1 MRFVISRKNSLFI
14 LLLILLI
21 LGGIKFKDRVFKI
34 YPLTS
39 FFPDSSSTP
48 EIHGPVRICLNSWS
62 EFAARDFQIFPGP
75 GPVRSTTVNFRV
87 KWTKKNQVVEYSTC
101 KLLNFYPFDEFLVK
115 WNVWVG
121 WKRLCGRYSK
131 RVKHMNTLKSYQIEN
146 YLI

>member
-34 YPLTS
+34 YPLPS
-39 FFPDSSSTP
+39 FFPELNTWNP
-48 EIHGPVRICLNSWS
+48 RTGPNLSEFVVRICGPRLSNFSRTWS
-62 EFAARDFQIFPGP
+62 
-75 GPVRSTTVNFRV
+75 GPVQETT
-87 KWTKKNQVVEYSTC
+87 Q
-101 KLLNFYPFDEFLVK
+101 FYPFDEFLVK

-131 RVKHMNTLKSYQIEN
+131 RLKHMNTLKSYQIEN

>member
-75 GPVRSTTVNFRV
+75 GPV
-87 KWTKKNQVVEYSTC
+87 QYC
-101 KLLNFYPFDEFLVK
+101 QFYGKMDQEKSGRGVFDL
-115 WNVWVG
+115 
-121 WKRLCGRYSK
+121 
-131 RVKHMNTLKSYQIEN
+131 
-146 YLI
+146 

>member
-34 YPLTS
+34 YPLPS
-39 FFPDSSSTP
+39 FFPDSISIP

-75 GPVRSTTVNFRV
+75 GPVRS
-87 KWTKKNQVVEYSTC
+87 K

-115 WNVWVG
+115 WNV
-121 WKRLCGRYSK
+121 
-131 RVKHMNTLKSYQIEN
+131 
-146 YLI
+146 